1 MLSVVM
7 VSAVMLS
14 VLMLSV
20 PMLSFLMLSV
30 LLLSVLM
37 MIVITLSQR
46 CNYDRKMFND
56 TGPSKKETLKCKQ
69 IFKSSLAFIYRQI
82 IRVLSNRNFFF

>member
-1 MLSVVM
+1 MLSVLMLRVLM
-7 VSAVMLS
+7 LSVVMLS

-20 PMLSFLMLSV
+20 LMLSV
-30 LLLSVLM
+30 LMLSVLM
-37 MIVITLSQR
+37 LSVITLSQR
-46 CNYDRKMFND
+46 RNYSRKMLYN

-82 IRVLSNRNFFF
+82 IRVLSN